1 MPDINSIEEENGS
14 ENEIELLTPQELKT
28 LLEAEITKH
37 LHQAEL
43 LTYELEAIPG
53 TVINS

>member
-1 MPDINSIEEENGS
+1 MPDINSIDEENHL
-14 ENEIELLTPQELKT
+14 ENDIQLLTPQELKV

-37 LHQAEL
+37 LHQVEL

-53 TVINS
+53 GVAHG